1 MADAIRKVKRSL
13 LAAGLVALGLTVAT
27 ASSVG
32 ATHNT
37 PEISVSEGD
46 CGEVTLS
53 ASWTSD
59 THQAA
64 DAVLVVQTVEGQQTA
79 SIGESITVGPFA
91 YESDTIRYRV
101 WGGGERAYDVPVLS
115 DPEALQAYLAGEGR
129 TPLDISAPG
138 TAWHTLEVEG
148 CPESTEVSSIEPEVT
163 LFDCAEN
170 SYYPGTITVPD
181 VEGLSYE
188 TVGAT
193 RSLEPGTYT
202 AAVGLHT
209 LVARPDPGYVLDSG
223 EESVVYEIVMASVE
237 ACPDGIQPAGEQ
249 ATSGELA
256 GTGAPPATAVPGEPN
271 YTG

>member
-13 LAAGLVALGLTVAT
+13 IAAGLVAMGLTVAT

-79 SIGESITVGPFA
+79 SIGEAVTVGPFA

-101 WGGGERAYDVPVLS
+101 WGGEERAYDVPALS
-115 DPEALQAYLAGEGR
+115 DPDALQAYLAEGGGR

-138 TAWHTLEVEG
+138 TAWRTLEVEG
-148 CPESTEVSSIEPEVT
+148 CPELTEVSPIEPEVT
-163 LFDCAEN
+163 LFDCADDP
-170 SYYPGTITVPD
+170 YYPGTITVPD
-181 VEGLSYE
+181 VDGLSY
-188 TVGAT
+188 VIG
-193 RSLEPGTYT
+193 
-202 AAVGLHT
+202 
-209 LVARPDPGYVLDSG
+209 
-223 EESVVYEIVMASVE
+223 
-237 ACPDGIQPAGEQ
+237 
-249 ATSGELA
+249 
-256 GTGAPPATAVPGEPN
+256 
-271 YTG
+271 